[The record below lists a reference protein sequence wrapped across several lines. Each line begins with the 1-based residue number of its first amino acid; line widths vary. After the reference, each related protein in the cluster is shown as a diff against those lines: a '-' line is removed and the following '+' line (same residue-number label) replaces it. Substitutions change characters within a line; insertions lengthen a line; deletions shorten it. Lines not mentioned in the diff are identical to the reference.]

1 MENFGDV
8 FKLGSRTQ
16 REHANYKRLF
26 DKHLKI
32 IQTMHR
38 FGVKI
43 LAGTDTMLYSIPGF
57 NLHDELELLVRAGL
71 SPLEALQTAT
81 LNPAEYLNKMDE
93 FGTVEVGKRAD
104 IVLLKEN
111 PLLGIGNTRKIGA
124 VV

>member
-1 MENFGDV
+1 
-8 FKLGSRTQ
+8 
-16 REHANYKRLF
+16 
-26 DKHLKI
+26 
-32 IQTMHR
+32 MHR
-38 FGVKI
+38 SGVKI
-43 LAGTDTMLYSIPGF
+43 LAGMDTMLYSIPGF

-81 LNPAEYLNKMDE
+81 LNPAEYLSKMDE
-93 FGTVEVGKRAD
+93 FGIVEVGKRAD